1 MADKY
6 TYATGRRKTAVATV
20 RLFNGGGVNTVNEKP
35 ITEMFIHD
43 SYKSVVN
50 VPFKVAGLNP
60 EDFHFTAKVK
70 GSGSVAQ
77 MEAIKLAISKSL
89 VAVNPELR
97 KTLKIAGLLT
107 RDPRMVE
114 RKKPGLLKARKAEQY
129 SKR

>member
-6 TYATGRRKTAVATV
+6 FYALGRRKTATATV
-20 RLFNGGGVNTVNEKP
+20 RLYNGGGVNMVNDKP
-35 ITEMFIHD
+35 VEELFVFDT
-43 SYKSVVN
+43 YKALLAA
-50 VPFKVAGLNP
+50 PFKVAGLNP
-60 EDFHFTAKVK
+60 EDFHFTAVTK

-77 MEAIKLAISKSL
+77 LDAIKLAISKTL
-89 VAVNPELR
+89 VQLNPELR
-97 KTLKIAGLLT
+97 KTLKTAGFLT